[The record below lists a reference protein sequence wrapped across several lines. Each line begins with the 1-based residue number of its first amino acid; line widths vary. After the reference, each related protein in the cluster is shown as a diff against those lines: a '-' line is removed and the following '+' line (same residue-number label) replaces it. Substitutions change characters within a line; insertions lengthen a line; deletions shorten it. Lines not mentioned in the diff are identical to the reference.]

1 VARGRAGRVIA
12 PSGVTGGARGEPVH
26 EPPGLFAMRHRR
38 TVMDSV
44 RTELGADFARA
55 RDQVAEARLRKLQ
68 KDTRTSAPPSQTASL
83 G

>member
-1 VARGRAGRVIA
+1 MIAAFGRHWRR
-12 PSGVTGGARGEPVH
+12 RGEPVH

-55 RDQVAEARLRKLQ
+55 RDQVAEARLRKRQ

>member
-1 VARGRAGRVIA
+1 
-12 PSGVTGGARGEPVH
+12 
-26 EPPGLFAMRHRR
+26 MRHRR
-38 TVMDSV
+38 TVIDGV

-55 RDQVAEARLRKLQ
+55 RDQVAEARLRKRQ